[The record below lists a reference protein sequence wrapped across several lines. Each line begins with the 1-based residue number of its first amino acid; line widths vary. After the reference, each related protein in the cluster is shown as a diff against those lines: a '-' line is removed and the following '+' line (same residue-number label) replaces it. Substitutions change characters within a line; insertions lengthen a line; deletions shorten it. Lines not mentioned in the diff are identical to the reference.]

1 MKRNKIF
8 RDVLLFTNVYVRSLK
23 VHICKTNTQI
33 AVWVSSAVH
42 WGSGL
47 LASPAL
53 KQEDHHVHDS
63 LRLKG

>member
-1 MKRNKIF
+1 MKGNNIF
-8 RDVLLFTNVYVRSLK
+8 RDILIFTSVYVRSLK

-53 KQEDHHVHDS
+53 KQDRRVHDS
-63 LRLKG
+63 LRFKS